1 MIKMKNIEY
10 FKEQFTRLFKEL
22 EIVHGHCK
30 GVEVYHGEELKDTN
44 GNIVRE
50 NIVVEIDF

>member
-1 MIKMKNIEY
+1 MKNIEY

-22 EIVHGHCK
+22 EIVHGRCK
-30 GVEVYHGEELKDTN
+30 GVEVYHGEELKDIK
-44 GNIVRE
+44 GNIVTE